1 MNDVLYRQKVLP
13 SGKKKYIP
21 CEVIT
26 DSLPT
31 GIYFVDIRKNCK
43 ETASC
48 SYLTNLY
55 KIGEPKVI
63 DLAEVCGMHQLTR
76 KIMESNEFIQLTR
89 KPCSLEEIVTKVIA
103 IINSFNKQ

>member
-1 MNDVLYRQKVLP
+1 MNDVLYRQYVLP
-13 SGKKKYIP
+13 SGKKKYVP

-26 DSLPT
+26 NSLPT

-55 KIGEPKVI
+55 KLGEPKVI
-63 DLAEVCGMHQLTR
+63 DLTEVCGMHQLTR
-76 KIMESNEFIQLTR
+76 KIMENDEFIQLTS
-89 KPCSLEEIVTKVIA
+89 KPCSLEEVVTKTIS
-103 IINSFNKQ
+103 IINSFKK